1 MLVRR
6 GLVHLLDT
14 IRWRPEISMA
24 PAFNHA
30 FSTDLTAVLFLFQ
43 IVVPIV
49 GSRLLVRH
57 AQPINTGVVVWLG
70 RKDGSTTTIG
80 TNTTL
85 CFLPVHLFVGFSNCF
100 TATQVAKDGDFTL
113 KNVGH
118 FVLDNY
124 QKMLSKIC

>member
-1 MLVRR
+1 MLVKR
-6 GLVHLLDT
+6 GLVQLLNT
-14 IRWRPEISMA
+14 IRWCLEISMA

-70 RKDGSTTTIG
+70 RKDGSTTAIG
-80 TNTTL
+80 TNSTL
-85 CFLPVHLFVGFSNCF
+85 CLLPVLCLL
-100 TATQVAKDGDFTL
+100 DFLIALLLHRLL
-113 KNVGH
+113 KMGT
-118 FVLDNY
+118 
-124 QKMLSKIC
+124 